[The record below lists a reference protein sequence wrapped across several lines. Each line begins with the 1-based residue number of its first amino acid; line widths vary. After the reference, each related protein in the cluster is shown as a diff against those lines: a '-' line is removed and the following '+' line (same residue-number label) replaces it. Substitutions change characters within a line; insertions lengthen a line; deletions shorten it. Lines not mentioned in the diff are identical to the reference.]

1 MIQKNDFYKDGLMVL
16 IALFFLTILS
26 SFPILGFLVYFI
38 WPIPLVYLIVKHDI
52 PKAMLIIIISAVL
65 NGILLGIGMG
75 MYTVA
80 GFGLIGF
87 ALGSA
92 IKEGFSP
99 LKTLLITIVAVI
111 LSDFILIGVA
121 PFVLNF
127 SYTELTQEML
137 EGIKNYPGLA
147 EYSTIIEQQIKIIE
161 MLYPSMVI
169 ITSIVGG
176 VLIYYLALWY
186 LRKRGI
192 KKDAYK
198 PIREWQLPHWPLSL
212 GLVISLLFKG
222 NMIFANLLFVI
233 LFLLFLQGFAVG
245 LYYLSR
251 TGSGF
256 LILIYTVI
264 SFFFSYIVVLVGLVD
279 MWFNLRK
286 LK

>member
-1 MIQKNDFYKDGLMVL
+1 MTQKSEFYRDGLMVL
-16 IALFFLTILS
+16 IALFFLTIFS

-52 PKAMLIIIISAVL
+52 QKAMLIIIIAAVL
-65 NGILLGIGMG
+65 NGVLLGIGMG
-75 MYTVA
+75 MYTIV

-87 ALGSA
+87 VLGSA

-99 LKTLLITIVAVI
+99 LKTLLLTIVAVI

-121 PFVLNF
+121 PFILNF

-137 EGIKNYPGLA
+137 EGIKNYPGLS
-147 EYSTIIEQQIKIIE
+147 EYSTIIEQQLRIIE
-161 MLYPSMVI
+161 VLYPSMII

-176 VLIYYLALWY
+176 ILIYYLANWY
-186 LRKRGI
+186 LRKKGI
-192 KKDAYK
+192 SKETYK
-198 PIREWQLPHWPLSL
+198 PIKDWQLPHWPLSL
-212 GLVISLLFKG
+212 GLVISLLVKG
-222 NMIFANLLFVI
+222 NVIFANLLLVI
-233 LFLLFLQGFAVG
+233 LFLMFLQGFAVG

-251 TGSGF
+251 TGSKF
-256 LILIYTVI
+256 IILIYTVV
-264 SFFFSYIVVLVGLVD
+264 SFIFSYVVVLVGLVD